1 METRPQVKLYDIAQ
15 SSQDS
20 NSWRARKPAAY
31 KGSGRNFMP
40 LLPGNDLDWKYA
52 NSGGSRESCLSILA
66 SYLDERRAAGMK
78 VVLCSSLPRASQ
90 AFNKERS
97 ICNTVMS
104 SWIGKHCDAYCDFS
118 AHSIGADQATNDR
131 RYYFDGTHPTEFG
144 QRMLASIIGP
154 TLDSIS

>member
-20 NSWRARKPAAY
+20 SSWRARKPEAY

-118 AHSIGADQATNDR
+118 AHSIGADQAANDR